1 VQRLFSVFPDSIPGV
16 GLLLLR
22 ISLAFQIVVVVY
34 ERGMALHPLAQ
45 IVQQLLAMGIA
56 GCLAVGFATPFA
68 ATLQAA
74 VWLWAAYVHSDR
86 TWAHISSAGVSASL
100 ATLGPG
106 AWSIYARIFGRKR
119 IDVPRR

>member
-1 VQRLFSVFPDSIPGV
+1 VQGLLSVFPDSIPGV

-22 ISLAFQIVVVVY
+22 ISLAFQIVVAVY

-45 IVQQLLAMGIA
+45 IVQQLLAIA
-56 GCLAVGFATPFA
+56 GCSGIGFATPFA

-86 TWAHISSAGVSASL
+86 TWVHLSSAGVSASL
-100 ATLGPG
+100 AMLGPG